1 MTLQALYSRREEMK
15 RRIIQESLGT
25 RLEEE
30 VWKRRF
36 RFGRREHT
44 DQVFPWAQV
53 TQKVNDT
60 VLALKGSGP
69 LQVSS

>member
-15 RRIIQESLGT
+15 RTIQESSGT

-36 RFGRREHT
+36 RFGRKHM
-44 DQVFPWAQV
+44 DQVFPWVQV

-60 VLALKGSGP
+60 VLVLKGSWP
-69 LQVSS
+69 LPVAS

>member
-30 VWKRRF
+30 VWKRKF
-36 RFGRREHT
+36 RSARREHT

-60 VLALKGSGP
+60 VLALKGSWP

>member
-15 RRIIQESLGT
+15 RRIIQASLGT

-30 VWKRRF
+30 VWKRKF
-36 RFGRREHT
+36 RFARREHT

-60 VLALKGSGP
+60 VLALKGSWP

>member
-15 RRIIQESLGT
+15 RIIQESSGT

-36 RFGRREHT
+36 RFGRKHT
-44 DQVFPWAQV
+44 DQVFPWVQV

-60 VLALKGSGP
+60 VLVLKGSWP
-69 LQVSS
+69 LQVAS